1 MYIQSAEL
9 ASRYGL
15 SKKEFEN
22 TLKENLELLNED
34 GEHVKLVSHEWKVD
48 EAARN
53 TLDTLLDFK
62 TVAETQDELA
72 EKASEDGRTIQR
84 LQEEN
89 LALSKKLDSLT
100 SAYNK
105 LKAESDDLQSRF
117 LSIQDGREAIN
128 SGLVR
133 KYQSMAEEASKEL
146 EQVKRRLDT
155 VMAERDK
162 QNAATQKRIEELHQ
176 QLSERNNLEKAKL
189 EADFHL
195 VEAKKMQEKL
205 YDELHQQQ
213 QSYDSL
219 NDRLGNVQFEKEH
232 ADKRISLMLLQIK
245 QAIDIVKSAESQLSA
260 LLSES
265 DTKSLDAKA
274 AAADKQSDSAPEA
287 TVPKKP
293 KPVDVRPVPAAE
305 MHEVIEKTKT
315 EAKKTWFKKVASF
328 IGL

>member
-48 EAARN
+48 EAARS

-62 TVAETQDELA
+62 AVAETQDELA

-89 LALSKKLDSLT
+89 FALSKKLDSLT

-213 QSYDSL
+213 QSYDNL

-265 DTKSLDAKA
+265 DAKSLDAKA
-274 AAADKQSDSAPEA
+274 AAEA
-287 TVPKKP
+287 TAKHPAPAPAAPAPKKP
-293 KPVDVRPVPAAE
+293 EVRPIPAAE
-305 MHEVIEKTKT
+305 MHEAIEKENPEEKR
-315 EAKKTWFKKVASF
+315 TWFKKVASF

>member
-1 MYIQSAEL
+1 MYFQSAEL
-9 ASRYGL
+9 ASRYGM
-15 SKKEFEN
+15 SKKDFEN
-22 TLKENLELLNED
+22 TLKENLELLNDD
-34 GEHVKLVSHEWKVD
+34 GEHVKLVAHKWEIDNV
-48 EAARN
+48 ARDN
-53 TLDTLLDFK
+53 LDDLLDYK
-62 TVAETQDELA
+62 PEDLQEHADE
-72 EKASEDGRTIQR
+72 KREDNRMVEH

-89 LALSKKLDSLT
+89 ATLVKKIDSLT
-100 SAYNK
+100 TAYNK
-105 LKAESDDLQSRF
+105 LKKESDDLQSRF
-117 LSIQDGREAIN
+117 LSIQDGRDAIN

-133 KYQSMAEEASKEL
+133 KYQSMAEESSREL

-155 VMAERDK
+155 VMTERDK
-162 QNAATQKRIEELHQ
+162 QNAANQKRIEELHN
-176 QLSERNNLEKAKL
+176 QLSERNKLEKAKL
-189 EADFHL
+189 EADFNL

-213 QSYDSL
+213 LSYDSL

-274 AAADKQSDSAPEA
+274 AAADKQAAPAPETTA
-287 TVPKKP
+287 QKKAMS
-293 KPVDVRPVPAAE
+293 VEVRPVSAAE
-305 MHEVIEKTKT
+305 MHEAIEKTKT